1 MKTIKHTVD
10 LIKMDLRRTFRTQP
24 FYWLMLC
31 AATMVMV
38 VFMTGIDESTT
49 LSGLIGPY
57 TAGAFN
63 PMTSMMG
70 ISIVPLFAMIAF
82 VLNIG
87 GDFSTGFAKNIF
99 TFHSNKWEYII
110 SKVVLGTVISC
121 LYILFYMVGF
131 LIVGMV
137 MGLPWGAV
145 GVGEIILFV
154 VQKMLLTIPLSAMV
168 LFVMIL
174 LRNRGW
180 GIVTAIV
187 ISMGAVTMCMSM
199 GAAALGDGF
208 SWLATAAEWFVSG
221 CSNSILT
228 QATVTGFIHVLAV
241 TIVWTLL
248 STLFT
253 KQLLNKNDI
262 F

>member
-1 MKTIKHTVD
+1 MKMLKHTRD
-10 LIKMDLRRTFRTQP
+10 LIKMDLRRIFRTQP

-38 VFMTGIDESTT
+38 VFMTGVDESTT
-49 LSGLIGPY
+49 LTGLIGPH
-57 TAGAFN
+57 TAGAFD

-110 SKVVLGTVISC
+110 SKVVLGTVISA
-121 LYILFYMVGF
+121 LYILFYMAGF

-137 MGLPWGAV
+137 MGIPWGAV
-145 GVGEIILFV
+145 SVGEIILFV
-154 VQKMLLTIPLSAMV
+154 YQKILLTIPLSAMV
-168 LFVMIL
+168 IFSMML

-180 GIVTAIV
+180 GIVTAII
-187 ISMGAVTMCMSM
+187 ISMGAITMCMSM
-199 GAAALGDGF
+199 GAAALGNSF
-208 SWLATAAEWFVSG
+208 NWLATAAEWFVSG

-228 QATVTGFIHVLAV
+228 QASVPQFFHVS
-241 TIVWTLL
+241 IVASAWTLV
-248 STLFT
+248 STILT
-253 KQLLNKNDI
+253 WRCLNKKDI
-262 F
+262 L

>member
-1 MKTIKHTVD
+1 MKMLKHTRD
-10 LIKMDLRRTFRTQP
+10 LVKMDLRRTFRTQP

-57 TAGAFN
+57 SAGAFN

-99 TFHSNKWEYII
+99 TFHSNKWEYIL
-110 SKVVLGTVISC
+110 SKVVLGTVIST
-121 LYILFYMVGF
+121 LYILFYMAGF
-131 LIVGMV
+131 LIVGMT
-137 MGLPWGAV
+137 MGIPWGTV
-145 GVGEIILFV
+145 SVGEIILFV
-154 VQKMLLTIPLSAMV
+154 YQKILLTIPLSAMV
-168 LFVMIL
+168 LFSMML

-180 GIVTAIV
+180 GIVTAII
-187 ISMGAVTMCMSM
+187 ISMGAITMCMSM
-199 GAAALGDGF
+199 GAAALGDSF
-208 SWLATAAEWFVSG
+208 NWLATTAKWFVSG

-228 QATVTGFIHVLAV
+228 QAAVPQLFHVL
-241 TIVWTLL
+241 IVASAWTFVSAIL
-248 STLFT
+248 TWCC
-253 KQLLNKNDI
+253 LNKKDI
-262 F
+262 L

>member
-1 MKTIKHTVD
+1 MKTFKHTGD
-10 LIKMDLRRTFRTQP
+10 LIRMDLRRTFRTQP

-38 VFMTGIDESTT
+38 VFMAGIDESTT
-49 LSGLIGPY
+49 LSGLIGPH
-57 TAGAFN
+57 TAGAFD

-70 ISIVPLFAMIAF
+70 ISIVPLFSMIAF

-99 TFHSNKWEYII
+99 AFHSNKWEYVIA
-110 SKVVLGTVISC
+110 KVALGTVISC

-131 LIVGMV
+131 LAVGMV
-137 MGLPWGAV
+137 MGLPWGTV
-145 GVGEIILFV
+145 GAGEIALFV
-154 VQKMLLTIPLSAMV
+154 AQKMLLTIPLSAMV

-180 GIVTAIV
+180 GIVAAIV
-187 ISMGAVTMCMSM
+187 ISMGAITMCMSM
-199 GAAALGDGF
+199 GAAALGDSF
-208 SWLATAAEWFVSG
+208 DWLAAAAKWFVSG

-228 QATVTGFIHVLAV
+228 QASASQILHVG
-241 TIVWTLL
+241 IVAFAWTLASSIL
-248 STLFT
+248 TNR
-253 KQLLNKNDI
+253 LLNKKDI
-262 F
+262 L